1 MAEQVENITPYLD
14 DRRQKTEQ
22 VKEMF
27 DSIAPAYDFMN
38 RAMTFGV
45 DKLWR
50 RKAVRM
56 LEKKRPR
63 TILDLATGTGDLAIA
78 LAKKI
83 PDAKVTGADLS
94 PQMLEVGRRKVRQA
108 GLAQRIEMLEAD
120 GTALPFADNSFDSVT
135 IAYGIRN
142 FESMLAGYGE
152 MFRVLR
158 PGGTLVVIE
167 LATPVSPVPLAFY
180 KAYTRW
186 IIPAVGRMVSKE
198 KRAYSYLPES
208 IAAVPQRHSMLSLME
223 QAGFGDATFRPL
235 TFGTCIIYSATK
247 PST

>member
-1 MAEQVENITPYLD
+1 MDRTVENITPYLD
-14 DRRQKTEQ
+14 DQRHKTDQ

-50 RKAVRM
+50 RKAV
-56 LEKKRPR
+56 KTVSAARPSG
-63 TILDLATGTGDLAIA
+63 ILDLATGTGDLAIA
-78 LAKKI
+78 LARKM
-83 PDAKVTGADLS
+83 PGATVTGADLS
-94 PQMLEVGRRKVRQA
+94 PQMLEIGRRKVQQA
-108 GLAQRIEMLEAD
+108 GLAERIEMLEAD
-120 GTALPFADNSFDSVT
+120 GTALPFADGTFDAVT

-142 FESMLAGYGE
+142 FESMLAGYRE

-158 PGGTLVVIE
+158 PGGLLIVVE
-167 LATPVSPVPLAFY
+167 LATPENPLALAFY

-186 IIPAVGRMVSKE
+186 LIPMVGRLVSKE

-208 IAAVPQRHSMLSLME
+208 IAAVPQRDEMLGIIRE
-223 QAGFGDATFRPL
+223 AGFDDTAFRPL
-235 TFGTCIIYSATK
+235 TFGTCIIYTATK
-247 PST
+247 PE